1 METMGRETRI
11 QVRRKSP
18 KLEKLQVVSSA
29 QTVGMEGIGEKSPP
43 KTSNISHQSRI
54 TMTTE

>member
-1 METMGRETRI
+1 MGRETRI

-29 QTVGMEGIGEKSPP
+29 QTVGMEGIGEKI
-43 KTSNISHQSRI
+43 K
-54 TMTTE
+54 